1 MPTGEQINVIPVYY
15 FFVLLVLLVAGPF
28 LLFLKKARSG
38 LSQKFG
44 VIPKEIV
51 LDQDNLKNGIWVHSV
66 SVGEFS
72 AVRPLLEK
80 LNEGYPDIPILVSTT
95 TLTGQ
100 TLAKERVGRF
110 ARVFY
115 FPFDLPFATGRWLDT
130 LKPALVV
137 IAETELWPGFLSE
150 CKKRGIKTVCVNGR
164 MSPKSFKSY
173 ERYKL
178 FFGRALRNYSRL
190 GVQSENEAI
199 RYRAV
204 GGSQLPV
211 TITGNMKLDGL
222 GTESGAVVE
231 FLRQEMNVAP
241 GDFVIVAGSTHEGE
255 ERAVIESHKG
265 LLRTYKESIASGKP
279 QARPR
284 LIVAPRHPE
293 RFEKVVDL
301 VNASGFKAKRFS
313 KKERFSDD
321 SDDIYVLD
329 GLGQLAKYYSLAT
342 IAFVGGTIKPV
353 GGHNLLEPYAYSV
366 PTCCGQHVHKT
377 RDIANALTELGALIM
392 VKDAEEL
399 AKRMHEFYLDREP
412 ARALGE
418 KGRQW
423 INQNQGAVDRTLTL
437 LLDVLATTNG
447 AREIKSIRTNKLPAS
462 ENSYQ
467 RNVAT
472 HG

>member
-164 MSPKSFKSY
+164 MSSDTAPSVALSF
-173 ERYKL
+173 R
-178 FFGRALRNYSRL
+178 LR
-190 GVQSENEAI
+190 
-199 RYRAV
+199 
-204 GGSQLPV
+204 
-211 TITGNMKLDGL
+211 
-222 GTESGAVVE
+222 
-231 FLRQEMNVAP
+231 
-241 GDFVIVAGSTHEGE
+241 
-255 ERAVIESHKG
+255 
-265 LLRTYKESIASGKP
+265 
-279 QARPR
+279 
-284 LIVAPRHPE
+284 
-293 RFEKVVDL
+293 
-301 VNASGFKAKRFS
+301 
-313 KKERFSDD
+313 
-321 SDDIYVLD
+321 
-329 GLGQLAKYYSLAT
+329 
-342 IAFVGGTIKPV
+342 
-353 GGHNLLEPYAYSV
+353 
-366 PTCCGQHVHKT
+366 
-377 RDIANALTELGALIM
+377 
-392 VKDAEEL
+392 
-399 AKRMHEFYLDREP
+399 
-412 ARALGE
+412 
-418 KGRQW
+418 
-423 INQNQGAVDRTLTL
+423 
-437 LLDVLATTNG
+437 
-447 AREIKSIRTNKLPAS
+447 
-462 ENSYQ
+462 
-467 RNVAT
+467 
-472 HG
+472 